1 MNQKW
6 LKSKGVTLGEAL
18 VVIAI
23 IAILTVLLMTRIGGS
38 LERAKDL
45 EVQRDFK
52 KYEDAATALLP
63 TNSDFTK
70 DNINK
75 FIDNALKL
83 SSGDK
88 SNGLNP

>member
-38 LERAKDL
+38 LERARDL

-52 KYEDAATALLP
+52 K
-63 TNSDFTK
+63 
-70 DNINK
+70 I
-75 FIDNALKL
+75 
-83 SSGDK
+83 
-88 SNGLNP
+88 